1 MNVEQ
6 RQQFKDNGFLIV
18 KDVLSPATVARLN
31 ATFVRLVCHQLF
43 LLTTPLI
50 PLTAHPYLW

>member
-18 KDVLSPATVARLN
+18 KDVLSPATVANLN
-31 ATFVRLVCHQLF
+31 AIFVRLPPINLCCAQLHS
-43 LLTTPLI
+43 PQQH
-50 PLTAHPYLW
+50 A